1 MSTPKIIAVVFLSL
15 FLTLA
20 LFVFGFLFTMK
31 MTALSA
37 SYVNSRLDSLPLTS
51 LVEEVEFDETIEDN
65 PELISLI
72 KSVITENEAELKER
86 IGETID
92 IIYGYLN
99 GKSEDLNMALVL
111 KDTILDPDFTI
122 SIIEKADLAPLV
134 TELVAEM
141 TKEAT
146 LPYGL
151 STETHIDDIAGDLE
165 PWLKEQAG
173 NAIPPIYDYVLGFSQ
188 DTSIVIQ
195 LEPVTQILRTYLKQ
209 DFLDAPPAV
218 FAGLS
223 TAQLEQIFDDDVF
236 ADFAGDLRVTIELD
250 EELMGSDVPA
260 DVAESLAE
268 VEESLSE
275 SRKYVGY
282 FNTVYGLLIGFIVLL
297 IAGIILIYREV
308 KGASRTLGGIF
319 LGYGIVNLIAVFIA
333 RGIAESRMAQLDDVP
348 SSIQTW
354 LTQFVTSSLTPL
366 LIMAIVLLIAG
377 AALLTVSFI
386 YKRKSPQTGTF
397 E

>member
-20 LFVFGFLFTMK
+20 LFIFGFLFTMK

-51 LVEEVEFDETIEDN
+51 LVEEAEFDETMEDN

-99 GKSEDLNMALVL
+99 GKSEDLNMAFVL

-122 SIIEKADLAPLV
+122 SIIEKADLTPLV
-134 TELVAEM
+134 KELVAEM
-141 TKEAT
+141 VADAD
-146 LPYGL
+146 LPYNL
-151 STETHIDDIAGDLE
+151 SVEPYTDEIAHDLE
-165 PWLKEQAG
+165 PWLKEQAIA
-173 NAIPPIYDYVLGFSQ
+173 AIPPIYDYVLGFRQ
-188 DTSIVIQ
+188 DTDIVIQ
-195 LEPVTQILRTYLKQ
+195 LEPVREIIESKLKQ
-209 DFLDAPPAV
+209 DFLDSPPAE
-218 FAGLS
+218 FAALS
-223 TAQLEQIFDDDVF
+223 TAELEQKFDEVF
-236 ADFAGDLRVTIELD
+236 TEFAGDIWTAIEID
-250 EELMGSDVPA
+250 MELMDSDVPS
-260 DVAESLAE
+260 DFAESMAE
-268 VEESLSE
+268 VEEALSE
-275 SRKYVGY
+275 SKQYVGY
-282 FNTVYGLLIGFIVLL
+282 FNAVYGLLIGFIVLL
-297 IAGIILIYREV
+297 IAGIILVYRKV

-333 RGIAESRMAQLDDVP
+333 RGTTRTQMAQLDDVP
-348 SSIQTW
+348 SSMQAW
-354 LTQFVTSSLTPL
+354 LTQLATSSLTPL

-377 AALLTVSFI
+377 AALLAVSFI
-386 YKRKSPQTGTF
+386 YKRHQNQTETL

>member
-37 SYVNSRLDSLPLTS
+37 SYVNSRLDSLPMAS
-51 LVEEVEFDETIEDN
+51 LVEEAEFDETIEDN

-99 GKSEDLNMALVL
+99 GKSEELNMALVL

-122 SIIEKADLAPLV
+122 SIIEKADLTPLV
-134 TELVAEM
+134 KELVAEM
-141 TKEAT
+141 VADAD
-146 LPYGL
+146 LPYNL
-151 STETHIDDIAGDLE
+151 SVEPYTDEIAQDLE
-165 PWLKEQAG
+165 PWLKEQASA
-173 NAIPPIYDYVLGFSQ
+173 AIPPIYDYVLGFRQ
-188 DTSIVIQ
+188 NTDIVIQ
-195 LEPVTQILRTYLKQ
+195 LEPVREIMESKLKQ
-209 DFLDAPPAV
+209 DFLDSPPAEL
-218 FAGLS
+218 AGLS
-223 TAQLEQIFDDDVF
+223 TTELELKFDEVF
-236 ADFAGDLRVTIELD
+236 TEFAGDIWAAIEID
-250 EELMGSDVPA
+250 MELMDSDVPSN
-260 DVAESLAE
+260 VAESLAE
-268 VEESLSE
+268 VEEALSE
-275 SRKYVGY
+275 SRQYVGV

-297 IAGIILIYREV
+297 IAGIILVHRKV

-333 RGIAESRMAQLDDVP
+333 RGIARTQMAQLDDVP
-348 SSIQTW
+348 SSVQTW

-377 AALLTVSFI
+377 AALLAVSFI
-386 YKRKSPQTGTF
+386 YKRHQNQTETL

>member
-1 MSTPKIIAVVFLSL
+1 MSTPKIIAVIFLSL
-15 FLTLA
+15 LLAIA

-31 MTALSA
+31 ITALNA
-37 SYVNSRLDSLPLTS
+37 SYVNSRLDSLPLAS
-51 LVEEVEFDETIEDN
+51 LVEEAEFDETIEDN
-65 PELISLI
+65 PELVSLI
-72 KSVITENEAELKER
+72 KSVITENESELKER

-92 IIYGYLN
+92 TIYGYLN
-99 GKSEDLNMALVL
+99 GKSEELNMAFVL

-122 SIIEKADLAPLV
+122 SIIENADLTPLV

-268 VEESLSE
+268 VEDGLSE
-275 SRKYVGY
+275 SRKYVGI
-282 FNTVYGLLIGFIVLL
+282 FNLVHENIELP
-297 IAGIILIYREV
+297 
-308 KGASRTLGGIF
+308 F
-319 LGYGIVNLIAVFIA
+319 L
-333 RGIAESRMAQLDDVP
+333 
-348 SSIQTW
+348 
-354 LTQFVTSSLTPL
+354 
-366 LIMAIVLLIAG
+366 
-377 AALLTVSFI
+377 
-386 YKRKSPQTGTF
+386 
-397 E
+397 